1 MKKFLFFLSLCL
13 GVLRVERKRKEEKKA
28 QETPFIS
35 DVLFSLL
42 CSPSLSPPLSP
53 PHSRFFLPSV
63 LPLKQ
68 IISNEI
74 RKRRQRKKTERERKK
89 LSVQQVGKFCC
100 QVEVKV
106 APAVA
111 TECGR
116 GGEGGQEGRRSKM
129 NSWNCT
135 VTQALHNLLAGLLS
149 RLCAN
154 SFASLPRLP
163 CLPPFPPWQPP
174 SDCLSITVQRQ
185 VACGKQQV
193 TPVLQ
198 CPATTKFKHN

>member
-1 MKKFLFFLSLCL
+1 MTFRGGPAGRGVCVCVCVRLQTDLFSGSFCHFYYYYDYFLGSSRICCCFLSLSLTVYLSLSLTRAVSRSRRKLFNAEMGNVMKKFLFFLSLCL

-42 CSPSLSPPLSP
+42 CSPSLSL

-74 RKRRQRKKTERERKK
+74 RKRRQRKKTEREGKRERKK

-111 TECGR
+111 TE
-116 GGEGGQEGRRSKM
+116 
-129 NSWNCT
+129 
-135 VTQALHNLLAGLLS
+135 
-149 RLCAN
+149 
-154 SFASLPRLP
+154 
-163 CLPPFPPWQPP
+163 
-174 SDCLSITVQRQ
+174 
-185 VACGKQQV
+185 
-193 TPVLQ
+193 
-198 CPATTKFKHN
+198 

>member
-1 MKKFLFFLSLCL
+1 MCDCRLIYFQALSAIFIIIMIISLARLVFVVVSSHSLSLCISLFLSPAQFSRSRRKLFNAEMGNVMKKFLFFLSLCR

-42 CSPSLSPPLSP
+42 CSPSLSL

-74 RKRRQRKKTERERKK
+74 RKRRQRKKTEREGKRERKK

-111 TECGR
+111 TECAR

-129 NSWNCT
+129 NS
-135 VTQALHNLLAGLLS
+135 
-149 RLCAN
+149 
-154 SFASLPRLP
+154 
-163 CLPPFPPWQPP
+163 
-174 SDCLSITVQRQ
+174 
-185 VACGKQQV
+185 
-193 TPVLQ
+193 
-198 CPATTKFKHN
+198 